1 FTLVDQFE
9 AVQWEGFGAGESRL
23 ETIKRCL
30 ERYKC
35 EFRIA
40 GNVIYLE
47 RQIGRDTQFQYR
59 HRLNSTNIEEEIDAA
74 EMWTY
79 AKGYGNY
86 GNEETSEEEN
96 SSEDW
101 EKAKLIEE
109 YTSPLADIIG
119 IRHAPPI
126 KDGRI
131 TRKAKMQ
138 ESLKELV
145 DESLKI
151 SVSADVYDL
160 QKQGYPVAQ
169 SEVGDRVFLVD
180 ERIGLNDE
188 VRVISQSKTRNWKGD
203 VIDLNI
209 TFGSEGIEKRH
220 QSQLTTAVK
229 DINDLIAG
237 RKQLPYS
244 VLPAAEQNALRAL
257 REAQT
262 ELIFGT
268 AENGVQG
275 IIAQEKDDP
284 NRMVWLNSAGW
295 MISTDGGATSKVA
308 ATADGIVADVITAGI
323 LNADQVAIMGGDG
336 NSYAYISGAYAEF
349 RGTFKQTWKGET
361 NTYDIKSMLQ
371 NGYL

>member
-1 FTLVDQFE
+1 
-9 AVQWEGFGAGESRL
+9 GEST
-23 ETIKRCL
+23 EDDK
-30 ERYKC
+30 
-35 EFRIA
+35 
-40 GNVIYLE
+40 
-47 RQIGRDTQFQYR
+47 
-59 HRLNSTNIEEEIDAA
+59 
-74 EMWTY
+74 
-79 AKGYGNY
+79 
-86 GNEETSEEEN
+86 
-96 SSEDW
+96 EDW
-101 EKAKLIEE
+101 ERAKLERE

-119 IRHAPPI
+119 IRHAPPL
-126 KDGRI
+126 KNGNI
-131 TRKAKMQ
+131 TTKSKMDRELKA
-138 ESLKELV
+138 LV

-151 SVSADVYDL
+151 SVSADIYDL
-160 QKQGYPVAQ
+160 QKQGYPIAQ
-169 SEVGDRVFLVD
+169 STVGDRVFLID
-180 ERIGLNDE
+180 ERIGLDDE
-188 VRVISQSKTRNWKGD
+188 VRVISQSKTRNRKGD

-349 RGTFKQTWKGET
+349 RGTFKQTWKGTT

-371 NGYL
+371 NGYLRFRNDSEHSSLYYSWYGISTYVDGVGGDEEDGS

>member
-1 FTLVDQFE
+1 TAVEAFTTLFKGMNYDFVLVDQFD

-23 ETIKRCL
+23 ETFKRCL

-86 GNEETSEEEN
+86 GNENKAYDDDGDT
-96 SSEDW
+96 EDW
-101 EKAKLIEE
+101 ENAKLIEE

-131 TRKAKMQ
+131 TRKANMQ
-138 ESLKELV
+138 EKLKELV

-151 SVSADVYDL
+151 SVSADVIDL

-169 SEVGDRVFLVD
+169 SEVGDRVFLID
-180 ERIGLNDE
+180 ERIGLDDE

-220 QSQLTTAVK
+220 RSQLTTAAK
-229 DINDLIAG
+229 DIQDLIAG
-237 RKQLPYS
+237 RKKLPYS

-284 NRMVWLNSAGW
+284 NRMV
-295 MISTDGGATSKVA
+295 
-308 ATADGIVADVITAGI
+308 
-323 LNADQVAIMGGDG
+323 
-336 NSYAYISGAYAEF
+336 
-349 RGTFKQTWKGET
+349 
-361 NTYDIKSMLQ
+361 
-371 NGYL
+371 